1 MNKKFYEI
9 IYDCIV
15 TGQVSS
21 DRIAKYFKD
30 KELQDI
36 YNKIFKQSVQH
47 MKDYE
52 PQMVAGTLMAIAIR
66 LYRTSLSDDGFS
78 QMLQTILDSED
89 DIKPYK
95 DKETVH

>member
-1 MNKKFYEI
+1 MKN
-9 IYDCIV
+9 
-15 TGQVSS
+15 
-21 DRIAKYFKD
+21 KD

-66 LYRTSLSDDGFS
+66 LYKTKLSDEGFS
-78 QMLQTILDSED
+78 QMLQAILDSEG
-89 DIKPYK
+89 DIKSYAV
-95 DKETVH
+95 DKETLH

>member
-1 MNKKFYEI
+1 MKNKDKE
-9 IYDCIV
+9 
-15 TGQVSS
+15 
-21 DRIAKYFKD
+21 A

-36 YNKIFKQSVQH
+36 YNKIFEESVKH
-47 MKDYE
+47 MKKYE
-52 PQMVAGTLMAIAIR
+52 TQMVAGTLMAIAIR
-66 LYRTSLSDDGFS
+66 LYKTSLSDDGFS